1 MRIYQGIIFVK
12 NLRDFLKQIPD
23 GCALINADY
32 VLSLETV
39 RFAVEKALK
48 SWEEGKR
55 VSKSISMEILLHFSA
70 TRQINQAVKAGIRE
84 GENRVVVVDL
94 NECIEILRKLGFK
107 ERDVVDGG
115 EEKLRR
121 IAEFYG
127 IGNKEIEVTGWEKI
141 EMIVRERIALFS
153 ISK

>member
-1 MRIYQGIIFVK
+1 MRIYQGTIFVR
-12 NLRDFLKQIPD
+12 NLRDFLRQIPD

-39 RFAVEKALK
+39 KFAVEKALK
-48 SWEEGKR
+48 SWKEGRR

-70 TRQINQAVKAGIRE
+70 TRQINQAVKAGVRE
-84 GENRVVVVDL
+84 GENRIVVVDL
-94 NECIEILRKLGFK
+94 KGCIEILRKLGFK
-107 ERDVVDGG
+107 EEDVIDSK
-115 EEKLRR
+115 EEKMRR

-127 IGNKEIEVTGWEKI
+127 ISKKEIEVTGWEKI
-141 EMIVRERIALFS
+141 DMIVRERIALFS